1 MLWHCSP
8 WGEYSKKFY
17 MGRLCPRYNPY
28 PSVYHFD
35 RSRKCV
41 PVQKDSPC
49 TCFHNVPIL
58 GEFIV
63 KKGTLLVIFMW
74 CLHLI
79 NEMEQSKCVCVW
91 NIRSFLWK
99 HEMTDF
105 PFIYLGL
112 CNPYTWRLKTAPL
125 LGEVPP
131 GHLQS
136 CPVLGN
142 GRKGTYYMT
151 NSVSGQ
157 DEPNLVLWLATWA
170 GSMELYCP
178 LRIRAL
184 SRKENLS

>member
-8 WGEYSKKFY
+8 WGSTLKSSIWGGSARGTTHTLRYTILTDLENVYLYKKIPLAHAFIMSQY
-17 MGRLCPRYNPY
+17 W
-28 PSVYHFD
+28 
-35 RSRKCV
+35 
-41 PVQKDSPC
+41 
-49 TCFHNVPIL
+49 
-58 GEFIV
+58 EFIV